1 MFKRIKTAPYTSPRP
16 RDVDLSPGLAFEAVL
31 AHRSYRSEKI
41 AWAIAICAI
50 VLATISGSALLV
62 MLPLKQTAAYVVT
75 VDKNTGASQ
84 VVSAVDAR
92 QITNNEVNAQY
103 WMARYVSARES
114 YLYKILQSDYDVV
127 MALSSQNVGAAYSAQ
142 FEGPNSKA
150 TKFGDSAEDRIRII
164 SVQPTPG
171 QYGRGTVRFE
181 KTSWNSARQPTRPAE
196 VFQADLAFEWLNI
209 TGWDTRDL
217 LINPLGFSVSA
228 YRVTPELVQPSQ
240 PEAGSK

>member
-1 MFKRIKTAPYTSPRP
+1 MFGFKKKPQPKTELFSVNKASA
-16 RDVDLSPGLAFEAVL
+16 GLAFEAVL

-41 AWAIAICAI
+41 AWAIAISAI
-50 VLATISGSALLV
+50 VLASISVSALLV
-62 MLPLKQTAAYVVT
+62 MLPLKQTAAYIVT

-114 YLYKILQSDYDVV
+114 YLYKILQTDYDAV

-150 TKFGDSAEDRIRII
+150 TKFGDSVEDRIRII

-181 KTSWNSARQPTRPAE
+181 
-196 VFQADLAFEWLNI
+196 
-209 TGWDTRDL
+209 
-217 LINPLGFSVSA
+217 
-228 YRVTPELVQPSQ
+228 
-240 PEAGSK
+240 